1 MATAGRS
8 DRGRADPP
16 GGAVA
21 RASADHA
28 SPRRSPA
35 GPAGQCADR
44 TGAPQRAEE
53 QRIFDKFYRVP
64 RAAMPS
70 ATGLGL
76 TICRGIVE
84 AHGGRMWAENRPGG
98 GAVVR
103 FTLPLTGTP
112 PLVAPE
118 GDTPE

>member
-1 MATAGRS
+1 
-8 DRGRADPP
+8 
-16 GGAVA
+16 
-21 RASADHA
+21 
-28 SPRRSPA
+28 
-35 GPAGQCADR
+35 
-44 TGAPQRAEE
+44 
-53 QRIFDKFYRVP
+53 
-64 RAAMPS
+64 MPS

-103 FTLPLTGTP
+103 FTLPLTGTS

-118 GDTPE
+118 GDTPGDHHPAASAH